1 MRKARIGQHDILFVT
16 AWRRPY
22 LLSHVSSLPRQ
33 CFCSEGA
40 RCDAL
45 LSLSAVGSLR
55 EEIPPRSL
63 VVPAQIIDRTV
74 YRERSFFE
82 SGVVAHVGIADPFCA
97 RLRAALGEAAEQARR
112 PAQRDGTYVCIE
124 GRNSRRERSR
134 IYTARGAPRSSA

>member
-1 MRKARIGQHDILFVT
+1 MRRT
-16 AWRRPY
+16 
-22 LLSHVSSLPRQ
+22 
-33 CFCSEGA
+33 
-40 RCDAL
+40 

-97 RLRAALGEAAEQARR
+97 CLRAALGEAAEQARR

-124 GRNSRRERSR
+124 GPQFSTRAESNLYRC
-134 IYTARGAPRSSA
+134 GAPRSSA